1 MATAPDFFVEQPTIV
16 TERLLLRPIAMSDAQ
31 EIYEYCCRDEVTKF
45 VRFET
50 HKSIADTEAFI
61 ASIIANDER
70 GRVWAIVLKERNTVI
85 GTIGIHKVELQNQ
98 KLEVGYALSNDFWN
112 KGITTEALR
121 ALIQTIFE
129 QTTINRIEAL
139 AMIENPPSAKVME
152 KAGMKFEGVLREF
165 VSIKGVL
172 RSMNIY
178 SIIRKDYYPL

>member
-1 MATAPDFFVEQPTIV
+1 MESAQDFFVVQPTIV
-16 TERLLLRPIAMSDAQ
+16 TERLLLRPLSMPDAP
-31 EIYEYCCRDEVTKF
+31 EIFAYCSREEVTRF
-45 VRFET
+45 VIFAT
-50 HKSIADTEAFI
+50 HQSIADTEAFI

-70 GRVWAIVLKERNTVI
+70 GRVWAIVLKESNTVI

-139 AMIENPPSAKVME
+139 AMIENPSSAKVME
-152 KAGMKFEGVLREF
+152 KAGMKFEGVLREY
-165 VSIKGVL
+165 SMMKGRL
-172 RSMNIY
+172 ETMNIY
-178 SIIRKDYYPL
+178 ALIRSDITRQ